1 MKQVNIKD
9 FFNKEKIKLEL
20 IAKSLG
26 IKNKIKLGIIDATA
40 ADDAANAIYIKKK
53 VEDFKNLGWGVQT
66 YITKDPEAAIKE
78 ASQTCSAI
86 IVQEPIAADAKNYSI
101 LSIDASKDVDGLN
114 PLSEYSPATPLGI
127 IMYLN
132 ECEFDYKGKNAVI
145 LGRSDI
151 VGRPLA
157 KMLLDYDMNVT
168 VLHSKTN
175 DKDKEFY
182 LAHADLVIAA
192 VGKPGVIKREQCPN
206 AVVIDVGINRV
217 DGKICG
223 DFIENPQ
230 MTTDTVWST
239 PVPGGVGLLTRL
251 ALMTNVLTSAIRK
264 DTEET
269 LKSNREFLK

>member
-1 MKQVNIKD
+1 MNQVNIKD
-9 FFNKEKIKLEL
+9 FVNKEKMKLEH

-53 VEDFKNLGWGVQT
+53 IEDFKNLGWNVQT
-66 YITKDPEAAIKE
+66 YITKDPESAIKE

-86 IVQEPIAADAKNYSI
+86 IVQEPIAKDAKNYSV
-101 LSIDASKDVDGLN
+101 LSIDAIKDVDGVS
-114 PLSEYSPATPLGI
+114 PLSEYHPATPLGI

-145 LGRSDI
+145 LGRSNI
-151 VGRPLA
+151 VGRPIA
-157 KMLLDYDMNVT
+157 KMLLDCDMNVT

-175 DKDKEFY
+175 DKDKAFY
-182 LAHADLVIAA
+182 LANADLVIAA
-192 VGKPGVIKREQCPN
+192 VGKPGVVTREQCPK

-217 DGKICG
+217 NGKLCG
-223 DFIENPQ
+223 DFIENPT
-230 MTTDTVWST
+230 MTTDTIWST

-251 ALMTNVLTSAIRK
+251 ALMTNTLESAIRQ
-264 DTEET
+264 DTEEA
-269 LKSNREFLK
+269 LKSRRY